1 MAKSATKSNVIRDL
15 FFIGVIRDGSECWH
29 MYEYTHTPN
38 RLGSPEMLA
47 VGVSCS
53 PWPLPILTTAM
64 TIIMIKATHLMSVV
78 KICKYFVF
86 CTLKN
91 ANGPNVTVK
100 MAKKTR

>member
-64 TIIMIKATHLMSVV
+64 TIIMIKAVEKQT
-78 KICKYFVF
+78 
-86 CTLKN
+86 
-91 ANGPNVTVK
+91 
-100 MAKKTR
+100 